1 MYSVSSLDMPTPN
14 LTQLKVAV
22 TIAERIE
29 KLQAELAGLLGGGS
43 LASIPKAILAPVAKG
58 GKRTM
63 SAEARA
69 RIAAAQRARWAKSK
83 GAATVSVKAP
93 AATAPKAKKR
103 GKLSP
108 EGRARIVAAL
118 KARHA
123 AKRAAKK

>member
-1 MYSVSSLDMPTPN
+1 MPTPN
-14 LTQLKVAV
+14 LTQLKGAV
-22 TIAERIE
+22 IIAERIE
-29 KLQAELAGLLGGGS
+29 RLQAELASLLGGGGS
-43 LASIPKAILAPVAKG
+43 VGSAPKAAPAPVAKG

-83 GAATVSVKAP
+83 ALSTVGAKAP
-93 AATAPKAKKR
+93 AATASKKR

-118 KARHA
+118 KARWA
-123 AKRAAKK
+123 ARRAAKK